1 MSGFSGGIFLHLPK
15 DIILYFT
22 IYSFLGWCTE
32 VSYAYYKQK
41 KFVNRGFLK
50 GPFCPIYGFG
60 VVLVVFLLK
69 DISNIILVFIL
80 SIIITSA
87 LEYLTGLVLE
97 TLFRC
102 KWWDYS
108 ENFMNIKGRICLSFS
123 IFWGIVCVFIIKCVH
138 PIVNIIVNA
147 VHTASGSFDSLIP
160 KLIFMYFWTDLVIT
174 IVSMYDLKHILQ
186 TLHDTTAKYEAAVRD
201 KIDDSAY
208 VAEINKLKEE
218 LRLKKTFLYGRI
230 TNNQRRLLRAFP
242 TLKSK
247 SLDTLHD
254 MINDIKKYISENK
267 LP

>member
-1 MSGFSGGIFLHLPK
+1 MHIPK

-32 VSYAYYKQK
+32 VTYAYYKQK
-41 KFVNRGFLK
+41 KFVNRGFLN

-60 VVLVVFLLK
+60 VVLVVFTLK
-69 DISNIILVFIL
+69 DINNIFLVFIL

-97 TLFRC
+97 SLFKC

-108 ENFMNIKGRICLSFS
+108 ENFMNLKGRICLSFS

-138 PIVNIIVNA
+138 PIVCIIVNA
-147 VHTASGSFDSLIP
+147 VHYAAGSFYSLIP
-160 KLIFMYFWTDLVIT
+160 KLIFMYFWTDLIIT
-174 IVSMYDLKHILQ
+174 VVSMYDLKHILQ
-186 TLHDTTAKYEAAVRD
+186 TLHETTLKYEAAVKD
-201 KIDDSAY
+201 KIGDSAY
-208 VAEINKLKEE
+208 AAEINRLREE
-218 LRLKKTFLYGRI
+218 LILKKDVIYGRI
-230 TNNQRRLLRAFP
+230 TNNHRRLLTAFP

-254 MINDIKKYISENK
+254 MVNDIKKHISDK
-267 LP
+267 K